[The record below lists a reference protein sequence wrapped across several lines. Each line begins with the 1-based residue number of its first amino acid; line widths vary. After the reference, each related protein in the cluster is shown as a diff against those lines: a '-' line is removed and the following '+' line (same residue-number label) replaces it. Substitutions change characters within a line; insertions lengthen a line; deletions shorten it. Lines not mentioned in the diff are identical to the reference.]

1 MIAATT
7 MQPMTRSIRII
18 TGRSKEREGER
29 LHYCQLPGLTIAA
42 GLVDVHQVALLAVAD
57 HLGDVLLQGQTEAA
71 LVPAATHPPGLVPA
85 ANLGDDQNLPGP
97 RVGSTG
103 AAVTEEVNQEYFN
116 ILKGR
121 KGRTYFVKLSVKLL

>member
-1 MIAATT
+1 M
-7 MQPMTRSIRII
+7 
-18 TGRSKEREGER
+18 
-29 LHYCQLPGLTIAA
+29 
-42 GLVDVHQVALLAVAD
+42 ALLAVAD

-85 ANLGDDQNLPGP
+85 PNLGDDQNLPGP